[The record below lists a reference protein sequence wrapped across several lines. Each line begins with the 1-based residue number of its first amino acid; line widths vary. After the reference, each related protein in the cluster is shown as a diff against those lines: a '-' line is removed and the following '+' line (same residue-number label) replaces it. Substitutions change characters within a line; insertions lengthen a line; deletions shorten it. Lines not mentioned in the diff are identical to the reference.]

1 MSTYQITDTE
11 FDQLRKLL
19 YANAGI
25 VLNDSKKILLT
36 GRLGKRLNALGMS
49 NYGQYFK
56 HVSGGQHE
64 DELEFMVDLLT
75 TNETY
80 FFRESKHFDFLR
92 DEVLP
97 VLKPGQP
104 FRVWSA
110 ASSIGAEAYTIAM
123 ILADSL
129 GESAAWDILGTDI
142 SSSVLEKARQA
153 VYSINE
159 AEKIPP
165 QYLKKYCLKGVRS
178 QEGTLLIDRRLR
190 QRVRFEKLNLN
201 ADRFVKPGDFDV
213 IFLRNVMIYFDNQTK
228 TRVLENLLPCLKRGG
243 YLIVGHSETLNGITN
258 ALPQVKSTIYQKP

>member
-1 MSTYQITDTE
+1 MSAYQINDIE

-36 GRLGKRLNALGMS
+36 GRLAKRLNALGLATY
-49 NYGQYFK
+49 NQYFK
-56 HVSGGQHE
+56 YVSDSQHQ
-64 DELEFMVDLLT
+64 DELDFMVDLLT

-80 FFRESKHFDFLR
+80 FFREPKHFDFLR

-97 VLKPGQP
+97 TVKPGQP

-123 ILADSL
+123 LLADGL
-129 GESAAWDILGTDI
+129 GESGAWDILGTDI
-142 SSSVLEKARQA
+142 SNSVLEKARLG

-165 QYLKKYCLKGVRS
+165 QYLKKYCLKGVRT
-178 QEGTLLIDRRLR
+178 QEGTLQIDRRLR
-190 QRVRFEKLNLN
+190 QRVRFEKTNLI
-201 ADRFVKPGDFDV
+201 ADRFTKPGDFDV
-213 IFLRNVMIYFDNQTK
+213 IFLRNVLIYFDTPTK
-228 TRVLENLLPCLKRGG
+228 AKVVGNLLPCLKRGG
-243 YLIVGHSETLNGITN
+243 YLIVGHSETLNGVTA
-258 ALPQVKSTIYQKP
+258 ALPQVRPTIYQKS